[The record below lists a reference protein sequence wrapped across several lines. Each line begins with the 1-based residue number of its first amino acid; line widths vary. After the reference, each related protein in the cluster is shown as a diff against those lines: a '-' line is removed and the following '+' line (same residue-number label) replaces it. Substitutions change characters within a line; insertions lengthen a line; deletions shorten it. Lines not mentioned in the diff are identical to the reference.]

1 MEAIF
6 IMNRLKIMLRDKEFL
21 KKAATIT
28 IPIAI
33 QGLLNTTI
41 NFVDTLMIGKL
52 GETTISAVGLSNK
65 VFFVFSLIVFGICSG
80 SGILTA
86 QYWGNKDV
94 KNIKK
99 VLGLTVLLSFFVS
112 ILFVIPS
119 IFFPESVM
127 RIFTTGSDTIKIG
140 ATYLIIAALSYPFTA
155 ITSSYIALL
164 RGVNQV
170 KVPVIIST
178 ISIIVN
184 VTFNYIL
191 IYGKFGAPAL
201 GVAGAAIATLI
212 ARIVECLALLII
224 VYKNNGPIAAK
235 INEMFHFNK
244 EFLRKYS
251 ITVFPVILNEFMWGL
266 GVTIYALAYG
276 RLGDA
281 AMAAITIT
289 QITEQILSVMTM
301 SISNAAAIILG
312 NELGAGRI
320 KEADEHAKN
329 LILIQVFLTVII
341 GVLCFISRDLVISL
355 FDVSSEVEVY
365 IRKCFLVFIMYL
377 PFKMFNTINIV
388 GILRSGGDTKACLLI
403 DCTGVWLIGIPMA
416 FIGGLLLKQP
426 IYIVY
431 AMVLIEELY
440 KFVFGVIRYRKKI
453 WLRNIVSAE

>member
-1 MEAIF
+1 
-6 IMNRLKIMLRDKEFL
+6 MNRLKIMLRDKEFL
-21 KKAATIT
+21 KKAARIT

-94 KNIKK
+94 KNIKR
-99 VLGLTVLLSFFVS
+99 VLGLTVLLSFIVS

-119 IFFPESVM
+119 VLNPKLVM
-127 RIFTTGSDTIKIG
+127 RIFTTGEETIRIG
-140 ATYLIIAALSYPFTA
+140 AIYLIIVSLSYPFTA

-178 ISIIVN
+178 ISILIN

-191 IYGKFGAPAL
+191 IYGKFGAPVL
-201 GVAGAAIATLI
+201 GVAGAAIATVL
-212 ARIVECLALLII
+212 ARIVECVALLII

-235 INEMFHFNK
+235 INEMFDLSK
-244 EFLRKYS
+244 EFLRKYF
-251 ITVFPVILNEFMWGL
+251 ITVLPVILNEFIWGL

-276 RLGDA
+276 RMGDS

-289 QITEQILSVMTM
+289 QTTEQILSVMTM

-329 LILIQVFLTVII
+329 LLLIQAFLTVII
-341 GVLCFISRDLVISL
+341 GFICFLSIDLVINL
-355 FDVSSEVEVY
+355 FDVSSEVEGY
-365 IRKCFLVFIMYL
+365 IRKCFLVYIMYL
-377 PFKMFNTINIV
+377 PFKMFNSINIV

-403 DCTGVWLIGIPMA
+403 DCSGVWLIGIPMA
-416 FIGGLLLKQP
+416 FIGGLILKQP

-431 AMVLIEELY
+431 AMVLLEELY
-440 KFVFGVIRYRKKI
+440 KFIFGVIRYRKKI
-453 WLRNIVSAE
+453 WLRNIVSS